1 MASTITN
8 LINTIDT
15 GFPVAGQDNDSQG
28 FRNNFS
34 IIQQSLLA
42 TQGEIDNIGSVISTL
57 GGTAYTTATHIH
69 ALQDVKIGTTSS
81 VTMSVNANGGIVASS
96 NSSSVV
102 LVGVTQSVQSQV
114 AYALTDSPTDTTA
127 TMFALTSVNNI
138 SVGAR
143 VTIANAQYTVASIDP
158 MTNYVTVTQPFTV
171 GSFAVGQT
179 LTFSNPYIAPTGN
192 LYIDGDIQVTGNIT
206 AFAGSPSDERL
217 KENISTVTNALS
229 LVNSMRGV
237 FFDWTDNYLETIN
250 FSPLFP
256 KRDVGVIAQ
265 EMETV
270 LPEVVSVKPNGSLTV
285 KYDKIVGVLIEAIK
299 ELTVK
304 VDTLQSQVDSLTTST
319 NV

>member
-42 TQGEIDNIGSVISTL
+42 TQGEIDNIGNVISTL

-69 ALQDVKIGTTSS
+69 ALKDVKIGTTSS
-81 VTMSVNANGGIVASS
+81 VLLSVNDSGGIVAAS

-102 LVGVTQSVQSQV
+102 LVGVTESVQSQV
-114 AYALTDSPTDTTA
+114 AFALTDSPTDTTA
-127 TMFALTSVNNI
+127 TMFALQSVNNI
-138 SVGAR
+138 SLGAT
-143 VTIANAQYTVASIDP
+143 VSIANTQYTVSQVDP
-158 MTNYVTVTQPFTV
+158 ATNYITVSQPFPV
-171 GSFAVGQT
+171 GSFAVGDT
-179 LTFSNPYIAPTGN
+179 LTFNNPYVAPTGN
-192 LYIDGDIQVTGNIT
+192 LYIDGDISVTGNIT

-217 KENISTVTNALS
+217 KENITTVTNALS
-229 LVNSMRGV
+229 MVKSMRGV
-237 FFDWTDNYLETIN
+237 FYDWTDVYLETIH

-256 KRDVGVIAQ
+256 KHDVGVIAQ

-270 LPEVVSVKPNGSLTV
+270 LPEVVAVKPNGSLTV
-285 KYDKIVGVLIEAIK
+285 KYEKIVGVLIEAIK
-299 ELTVK
+299 ELSTK
-304 VDTLQSQVDSLTTST
+304 VDTLQAQVDALTTST